1 MCGIA
6 GLFDHRRTLSPEL
19 LASHAAL
26 MERALAHRGPDDRGT
41 WIDADAGLAFAHTRL
56 AIVDLSPAGAQPMV
70 SACGRYVLSYNGEI
84 YNAPELKT
92 DLEARGLN
100 FRGHSDTEVLLEGC
114 AAWSVEATASRVIG
128 MFAFSLW
135 DRRDRVLSLV
145 RDRIGIKPLYWG
157 MQDGRLLFASELG
170 ALECLPDFRREIE
183 PDAVAS
189 YLRFGYV
196 PAPLSIYRG
205 IGKLAPGAILTIG
218 PDGIPHESRFWTLE
232 DAVAKGRANAL
243 DVDDAE
249 AVSQLDTLLGDAV
262 SRRLVAD
269 VPVGAFLSGGIDSS
283 TVAALMRRTST
294 GVVRTFSI
302 GFDDPAF
309 DEARYAKDVAAHL
322 GTEHTEMRVTPED
335 ALGVIPEL
343 ATIYDEP
350 FADSSQIPTA
360 LLSRLTRQHV
370 TVALSGD
377 GGDELFAGYNRHR
390 AARLLSLV
398 PGGAGRAAG
407 RLLGMVGPAF
417 WDRASASAP
426 KRFRLSQPADKIGK
440 LAAAL
445 RVGPDEAYRSAVSQW
460 DDPARVMRQGRE
472 RPGLMDDPSV
482 AALVPDP
489 TSRMQYLDART
500 YLPDDILTKVDR
512 ATMAVGLEGRVPILD
527 HRVVEFAWRLP
538 LRFRL
543 RGGETKWILRR
554 VLDRYVPRHL
564 VERPKSGFG
573 IPLADWLR
581 GPLHPW
587 AEETLSAARLKSGGL
602 LEPAPIRAAWDAHV
616 SCRADH
622 AHRLWSVLMLQDW
635 RTRRGL

>member
-6 GLFDHRRTLSPEL
+6 GLLDHRRTLSPEA

-26 MERALAHRGPDDRGT
+26 MSQALRHRGPDDRGT

-56 AIVDLSPAGAQPMV
+56 AIVDLSFAGAQPMV
-70 SACGRYVLSYNGEI
+70 SACGRYVVSYNGEI
-84 YNAPELKT
+84 YNAPELKA
-92 DLEARGLN
+92 DLESVGVN
-100 FRGHSDTEVLLEGC
+100 FRGHSDTEVLVEGC
-114 AAWSVEATASRVIG
+114 AAWGVEATVSRMIG
-128 MFAFSLW
+128 MFAFALW

-145 RDRIGIKPLYWG
+145 RDRLGIKPLYWG
-157 MQDGRLLFASELG
+157 IQDGRLQFASVLG

-183 PDAVAS
+183 PDAVAA
-189 YLRFGYV
+189 YLRFAYV

-205 IGKLAPGAILTIG
+205 IGKLAPGAILTLG
-218 PDGIPHESRFWTLE
+218 PDGAPRETRFWTME
-232 DAVAKGRANAL
+232 DAVAKGRANPL
-243 DVDDAE
+243 DVDDDE
-249 AVSQLDTLLGDAV
+249 AVSRLDNLLGDAV
-262 SRRLVAD
+262 ARRLVAD

-283 TVAALMRRTST
+283 TVAALMRRTSN
-294 GVVRTFSI
+294 GVVRTYSI
-302 GFDDPAF
+302 GFDDPKF
-309 DEARYAKDVAAHL
+309 DEARYAKEVAAHL
-322 GTEHTEMRVTPED
+322 GTEHTEMRVTPDD
-335 ALGVIPEL
+335 ALGVIPDL

-390 AARLLSLV
+390 AARLLSRV
-398 PGGAGRAAG
+398 PQGAGRMAG
-407 RLLGMVGPAF
+407 RVLGMVGPAF
-417 WDRASASAP
+417 WDRAFAIAP
-426 KRFRLSQPADKIGK
+426 RRFGLSQPSEKIGK
-440 LAAAL
+440 LAVAL
-445 RVGPDEAYRSAVSQW
+445 SAGPDAAYRSAVSQW
-460 DDPARVMRQGRE
+460 DEPSRLLLRGRE
-472 RPGLMDDPSV
+472 RPGLMDDPAV
-482 AALVPDP
+482 AALAPEA

-581 GPLHPW
+581 GPLRPW
-587 AEETLSAARLKSGGL
+587 AEETLSAARLESGGL
-602 LEPAPIRAAWDAHV
+602 LDPAPIRAAWDAHV
-616 SCRADH
+616 SGRADH
-622 AHRLWSVLMLQDW
+622 AHRLWAVLMLQDW
-635 RTRRGL
+635 RARRGL